1 MSEER
6 HASVTAG
13 VSAAAGAGGAA
24 LPRGVTGAIPPE
36 LLRLALPVLGS
47 QMLRLGYQWVDAL
60 WVRGLGI
67 EATAAVTTSIFV
79 MWAVYSLIDVFG
91 AGVAAY
97 VSQLVG
103 AGDRRRA
110 GLAAYTGMRATAVLG
125 LAVAVIGAPAARFI
139 YEQMHVTAGVRDA
152 GEAYLGII
160 LAAAP
165 LPMLGFTAELIMRAA
180 GNTRV
185 PLMLDFVSIA
195 INAALD
201 PLLIYGWGPFPR
213 LGVAGAAW
221 ATVIAQ
227 AVLVASYAV
236 VVWRGHPAFPFARSA
251 EGPPIRV
258 ASLARVGVP
267 TALIGI
273 MFSLVYVA
281 FARSAARYGAA
292 AVAVVGVANR
302 IEAIQFIVGAAIG
315 SGCAAL
321 VGQNLG
327 AGRPDRA
334 VASIRTGLVWSASIA
349 SVLTVLILSF
359 PLGFLAMFTQ
369 DPEALRLGVPYLRVL
384 AVGLLATSVE
394 MILAEAIPASGHTR
408 ALSVIYNVVSVLRV
422 PLAFWIPD
430 VTHSGVLGIAW
441 VITSTCIARSVAI
454 VIWAA
459 RGTWKRGLGR
469 DLHATP
475 VLESN
480 PDARA

>member
-1 MSEER
+1 MER
-6 HASVTAG
+6 PGRTRDAG
-13 VSAAAGAGGAA
+13 AHQRRMSAAASP
-24 LPRGVTGAIPPE
+24 PRGVTGPIPRE

-97 VSQLVG
+97 VSQLTG

-110 GLAAYTGMRATAVLG
+110 GYAAFTGMRATAVLG
-125 LAVAVIGAPAARFI
+125 LAFAVVGGPLARIIYREMHAPPGVAEAGAS
-139 YEQMHVTAGVRDA
+139 
-152 GEAYLGII
+152 YLGIM
-160 LAAAP
+160 LTAAP
-165 LPMLGFTAELIMRAA
+165 LPMLGFTAELIMRAS

-185 PLMLDFVSIA
+185 PLMLDLGSIA
-195 INAALD
+195 LNAALD
-201 PLLIYGWGPFPR
+201 PLLIYGWFGFPR

-227 AVLVASYAV
+227 AVLLGSYAV
-236 VVWRGHPAFPFARSA
+236 VAWRRHPAFPFARSA
-251 EGPPIRV
+251 DGPPIRV
-258 ASLARVGVP
+258 VSLARVGVP

-273 MFSLVYVA
+273 MFSLVYIA
-281 FARSAARYGAA
+281 FSRSAARYGAA
-292 AVAVVGVANR
+292 ALAIVGVANR
-302 IEAIQFIVGAAIG
+302 IEAIAFIVAAAIG
-315 SGCAAL
+315 SGCATL

-334 VASIRTGLVWSASIA
+334 VGSLRVGLTWAVSIA
-349 SVLTVLILSF
+349 AVLAVLIIAF
-359 PLGFLAMFTQ
+359 PLAFLALFTR
-369 DPEALRLGVPYLRVL
+369 DPEALRLGVPYLRIL
-384 AVGLLATSVE
+384 ALCLVTTGVE
-394 MILAEAIPASGHTR
+394 MVLAEAIPASGHTR
-408 ALSVIYNVVSVLRV
+408 VLSVIYNIVSVLRV

-430 VTHSGVLGIAW
+430 ATHTGVLGIAW
-441 VITSTCIARSVAI
+441 VITSTCIVRSA
-454 VIWAA
+454 VIAAWVA

-469 DLHATP
+469 ELGGAP
-475 VLESN
+475 AVESS